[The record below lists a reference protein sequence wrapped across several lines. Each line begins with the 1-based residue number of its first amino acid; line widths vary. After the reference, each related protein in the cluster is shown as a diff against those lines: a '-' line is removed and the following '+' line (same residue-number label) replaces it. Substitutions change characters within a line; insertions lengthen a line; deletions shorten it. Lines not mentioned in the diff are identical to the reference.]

1 MSLTIGSWLGVPSL
15 PVVLL
20 HRPIPNVAFT
30 DLESDP
36 VISRRLS
43 SLPLWTSL
51 QVLGREAISDRIM
64 MAFEACRVV
73 QDIVSKCYGVR
84 ILVG

>member
-1 MSLTIGSWLGVPSL
+1 MAS
-15 PVVLL
+15 
-20 HRPIPNVAFT
+20 T

-36 VISRRLS
+36 VIARRLS

-51 QVLGREAISDRIM
+51 QALGRDAINQKVL

-73 QDIVSKCYGVR
+73 QDIVSKCYGIR
-84 ILVG
+84 ILVSNSDMIITVGKNNIT